1 VVRLFLGLVQAVL
14 VEAQMLPMLVGEV
27 VPGVLILL
35 VVEEPLVRVMLVM
48 ATPISLAVVMAVVEV
63 VALPLVRVEM
73 VVRGA
78 SLEGVAVV
86 AGVGVVLIIPPL
98 VQVDAEK

>member
-63 VALPLVRVEM
+63 GALPLVRVEM
-73 VVRGA
+73 AVRGA
-78 SLEGVAVV
+78 SLEGVAVL
-86 AGVGVVLIIPPL
+86 AGVGVVLIILPL
-98 VQVDAEK
+98 VLVEEVK